1 MSYHI
6 VNIDTPE
13 AYITCRHG
21 QLVCD
26 DGCGKTKQLPLE
38 DVCAII
44 ITSFS
49 STVHSRLLNEAA
61 KLGVSI
67 IFCENFKPQSIL
79 MPANRITDTVL
90 AKSFIEIPR
99 YEIESYWD
107 KTIDA
112 KCYNQLAVAS
122 LIAPASQKLENIK
135 IVCQRKT
142 ALKESQ
148 CARYYWE
155 IFGEGIRREGFSRGD
170 DSFSENK
177 LLDFSY
183 TVLSAIVMQKL
194 FGYGLDASYG
204 ISHSVRER
212 SAPLAYDLMEP
223 FRPYIDYCVFR
234 WIEQNA
240 LLEDDVC
247 VDRQFK
253 RFLMD
258 GIIRKVPYIGK
269 QIEFKTAIDESIR
282 SFRSAVKR
290 KDITL
295 YNPWT
300 LKNSK
305 WIG

>member
-26 DGCGKTKQLPLE
+26 DGCGKTNQLPLE

-44 ITSFS
+44 VTSFS

-61 KLGVSI
+61 NLGVSI
-67 IFCENFKPQSIL
+67 IFCEKFKPQSIL

-99 YEIESYWD
+99 GEIESYWD

-112 KCYNQLAVAS
+112 KCDNQLAVAS
-122 LIAPASQKLENIK
+122 LVAPKSPKLENIK
-135 IVCQRKT
+135 SVCQRKT

-155 IFGEGIRREGFSRGD
+155 IFGEGICREGFSRGD
-170 DSFSENK
+170 DSFPENS
-177 LLDFSY
+177 LLDFAY

-204 ISHSVRER
+204 IAHSVRER

-240 LLEDDVC
+240 LFGAVC
-247 VDRQFK
+247 VDGQFK
-253 RFLMD
+253 RFLMNS
-258 GIIRKVPYIGK
+258 IIQKVPYMGRD
-269 QIEFKTAIDESIR
+269 IEFKRVIDESIR

-290 KDITL
+290 KDLTL

-305 WIG
+305 WAG

>member
-26 DGCGKTKQLPLE
+26 DGCGKTNQLPLE

-44 ITSFS
+44 VTSFS

-61 KLGVSI
+61 NLGVSI
-67 IFCENFKPQSIL
+67 IFCEKFKPQSIL

-99 YEIESYWD
+99 GEIESYWD

-112 KCYNQLAVAS
+112 KCDNQLAVAS
-122 LIAPASQKLENIK
+122 LVAPKSPKLENIK
-135 IVCQRKT
+135 SVCQRKT

-155 IFGEGIRREGFSRGD
+155 IFGEGICRGGFSRGD
-170 DSFSENK
+170 DSFPENS
-177 LLDFSY
+177 LLDFAY

-204 ISHSVRER
+204 IAHSVRER

-240 LLEDDVC
+240 LFGAVC
-247 VDRQFK
+247 VDGQFK
-253 RFLMD
+253 RFLM
-258 GIIRKVPYIGK
+258 GSIIQKVPYMGK
-269 QIEFKTAIDESIR
+269 QMEFKRVIDESIR
-282 SFRSAVKR
+282 SFRSAIKR

-305 WIG
+305 WGG

>member
-26 DGCGKTKQLPLE
+26 DGCGKTNQLPLE

-44 ITSFS
+44 VTSFS

-61 KLGVSI
+61 NLGVSI
-67 IFCENFKPQSIL
+67 IFCEKFKPQSIL

-99 YEIESYWD
+99 GEIESYWD

-112 KCYNQLAVAS
+112 KCDNQLAVAS
-122 LIAPASQKLENIK
+122 LVAPKSPKLENIK
-135 IVCQRKT
+135 SVCQRKT

-155 IFGEGIRREGFSRGD
+155 IFGEGICRGGFSRGD
-170 DSFSENK
+170 DSFPENS
-177 LLDFSY
+177 LLDFAY

-204 ISHSVRER
+204 IAHSVRER

-240 LLEDDVC
+240 LLGAAC
-247 VDRQFK
+247 VDGQFK
-253 RFLMD
+253 RFLMNS
-258 GIIRKVPYIGK
+258 IIQKVPYMGRD
-269 QIEFKTAIDESIR
+269 IEFKRVIDESIR
-282 SFRSAVKR
+282 SFRSAIKR

-305 WIG
+305 WGG

>member
-26 DGCGKTKQLPLE
+26 DGCGKTNQLPLE

-44 ITSFS
+44 VTSFS

-61 KLGVSI
+61 SLGVSI
-67 IFCENFKPQSIL
+67 IFCEKFKPQSIL

-99 YEIESYWD
+99 CEIESYWD

-112 KCYNQLAVAS
+112 KCDNQLAVAS
-122 LIAPASQKLENIK
+122 LVAPKSPKLENIK
-135 IVCQRKT
+135 SVCQRKT

-155 IFGEGIRREGFSRGD
+155 IFGEGICREGFSRGD
-170 DSFSENK
+170 DSFPENS
-177 LLDFSY
+177 LLDFAY

-204 ISHSVRER
+204 IAHSVRER

-240 LLEDDVC
+240 LFGAVC
-247 VDRQFK
+247 VDGQFK
-253 RFLMD
+253 RFLMNS
-258 GIIRKVPYIGK
+258 IIQKVPYMGRD
-269 QIEFKTAIDESIR
+269 IEFKRVIDESIR

-290 KDITL
+290 KDLTL

-305 WIG
+305 WAG

>member
-112 KCYNQLAVAS
+112 KCYNQLVVAS

-194 FGYGLDASYG
+194 LDMG
-204 ISHSVRER
+204 
-212 SAPLAYDLMEP
+212 
-223 FRPYIDYCVFR
+223 
-234 WIEQNA
+234 
-240 LLEDDVC
+240 
-247 VDRQFK
+247 
-253 RFLMD
+253 
-258 GIIRKVPYIGK
+258 
-269 QIEFKTAIDESIR
+269 
-282 SFRSAVKR
+282 
-290 KDITL
+290 
-295 YNPWT
+295 WT
-300 LKNSK
+300 LLM
-305 WIG
+305 G

>member
-1 MSYHI
+1 
-6 VNIDTPE
+6 
-13 AYITCRHG
+13 
-21 QLVCD
+21 
-26 DGCGKTKQLPLE
+26 
-38 DVCAII
+38 
-44 ITSFS
+44 
-49 STVHSRLLNEAA
+49 
-61 KLGVSI
+61 
-67 IFCENFKPQSIL
+67 
-79 MPANRITDTVL
+79 
-90 AKSFIEIPR
+90 
-99 YEIESYWD
+99 
-107 KTIDA
+107 
-112 KCYNQLAVAS
+112 
-122 LIAPASQKLENIK
+122 
-135 IVCQRKT
+135 
-142 ALKESQ
+142 
-148 CARYYWE
+148 
-155 IFGEGIRREGFSRGD
+155 
-170 DSFSENK
+170 
-177 LLDFSY
+177 
-183 TVLSAIVMQKL
+183 MQKL

-204 ISHSVRER
+204 IAHSVRER

-269 QIEFKTAIDESIR
+269 QMEFKTAIDESIR

-305 WIG
+305 WVG

>member
-26 DGCGKTKQLPLE
+26 DGCGKTNQLPLE

-44 ITSFS
+44 VTSFS

-61 KLGVSI
+61 SLGVSI
-67 IFCENFKPQSIL
+67 IFCEKFKPQSIL

-99 YEIESYWD
+99 GEIESYWD

-112 KCYNQLAVAS
+112 KCDNQLAVAS
-122 LIAPASQKLENIK
+122 LVAPKSPKLENIK
-135 IVCQRKT
+135 SVCQRKT

-155 IFGEGIRREGFSRGD
+155 IFGEGICRGGFSRGD
-170 DSFSENK
+170 DSFPENS
-177 LLDFSY
+177 LLDFAY

-204 ISHSVRER
+204 IAHSVRER

-240 LLEDDVC
+240 LLGAAC
-247 VDRQFK
+247 VDGQFK
-253 RFLMD
+253 RFLMNS
-258 GIIRKVPYIGK
+258 IIQKVPYMGK
-269 QIEFKTAIDESIR
+269 QMEFKRVIDESIR

-290 KDITL
+290 KDLTL

-305 WIG
+305 WAG

>member
-26 DGCGKTKQLPLE
+26 DGCGKTNQLPLE

-44 ITSFS
+44 VTSFS

-61 KLGVSI
+61 NLGVSI
-67 IFCENFKPQSIL
+67 IFCEKFKPQSIL

-99 YEIESYWD
+99 GEIESYWD

-112 KCYNQLAVAS
+112 KCDNQLAVAS
-122 LIAPASQKLENIK
+122 LVAPKSPKLENIK
-135 IVCQRKT
+135 SVCQRKT

-155 IFGEGIRREGFSRGD
+155 IFGEGICREGFSRGD
-170 DSFSENK
+170 DSFPENS
-177 LLDFSY
+177 LLDFAY

-204 ISHSVRER
+204 IAHSVRER

-240 LLEDDVC
+240 LLGAAC
-247 VDRQFK
+247 VDGQFK
-253 RFLMD
+253 RFLMNS
-258 GIIRKVPYIGK
+258 IIQKVPYMGRD
-269 QIEFKTAIDESIR
+269 IEFKRVIDESIR

-290 KDITL
+290 KDLTL

-305 WIG
+305 WAG